1 MWHKGLF
8 TIELNGN
15 FGNIVRI
22 DNEGQW
28 KGYISKL
35 KRDLENLIH
44 EAEELEGQITD
55 DLKVIQKIK
64 ELEKPEAETGEK
76 LLQLEDMLRLKR
88 EKLRTAKNI
97 LKDWNSYNV
106 YRLTHDKRER
116 IKEIFVGKLEE
127 LLNDNKYQ

>member
-1 MWHKGLF
+1 MWNKGLF

-28 KGYISKL
+28 KGYINRL
-35 KRDLENLIH
+35 KRDFENLTH
-44 EAEELEGQITD
+44 EAEELEKQITD
-55 DLKVIQKIK
+55 DSKIIQKIE
-64 ELEKPEAETGEK
+64 ELEKPEAETGIK

-88 EKLRTAKNI
+88 EKLRTAKHI
-97 LKDWNSYNV
+97 IKDWSSYNV
-106 YRLTHDKRER
+106 YKLTHDKRER

-127 LLNDNKYQ
+127 LLK